1 MNMQYSTPELSEG
14 RVNKQKAEETPNT
27 FATQDGVSKLERS
40 APLDK
45 TSVSRMAGNAGAR
58 AMQMMTDPIEQQRVA
73 DWMGR
78 FGMTNQ
84 GMEWNQAKMMGGMPP
99 PPGA

>member
-14 RVNKQKAEETPNT
+14 RINKQKAEETPNT

-58 AMQMMTDPIEQQRVA
+58 AMQMMTDPIEQQRVT
-73 DWMGR
+73 DWMAR

-99 PPGA
+99 PQ

>member
-73 DWMGR
+73 DWMAR

>member
-73 DWMGR
+73 DWMAR

-99 PPGA
+99 PPQ